1 MTYFLLK
8 RIFLIIPT
16 LLLIALTA
24 FFLSKL
30 VPGDPADSMMAL
42 QGITSDNPRE
52 KQEYAKLYKDL
63 NLDVPLFYCSLLPN
77 FYPHNINKIIDRDER
92 SLTKS
97 LLKQKVPFHAI
108 ESYLISRDSFL
119 SLPTHDSLTKSLRL
133 EWTNLISFE
142 SDLNV
147 LTALS
152 TTYQLTDNQNQS
164 VVNPLIASIQSMKSS
179 QIHFYYPTWR
189 WQGTQNQFHQWVVQ
203 IFKGNFGI
211 STKDGR
217 AVLPKIGIAIQ
228 WTLLLSIISLL
239 LSLIISV
246 PLGLYTGLKQGTR
259 FDKVNQVVWLIFYAM
274 PVFWLASLL
283 IIYCT
288 SDRYGSWLNIFQIP
302 GLWYIPKGESTI
314 SAFLNYSHQL
324 ILPIIC
330 MVANDIAPFSTLIR
344 NNVIEQKS
352 KPYILMAYAKG
363 LGPSRILFNHILP
376 NVMLPLITIIG
387 GRLASA
393 MSGALIIE
401 VIFNIPG
408 MGRLM
413 YDSIYAGDWNVVFGI
428 LIVLG
433 TISMLVLTISD
444 ILYAWYDPRVRSK
457 IRKA

>member
-1 MTYFLLK
+1 MAYFLLK

-30 VPGDPADSMMAL
+30 VPGDPADSMMTL

-63 NLDVPLFYCSLLPN
+63 HLDIPIFYCSLLPN
-77 FYPHNINKIIDRDER
+77 FYPDNINKIIDRDER
-92 SLTKS
+92 NLAKA
-97 LLKQKVPFHAI
+97 LLKQKVPFRAI
-108 ESYLISRDSFL
+108 QSYLKSRDIFL
-119 SLPTHDSLTKSLRL
+119 SVSTQDSLAKSLWS
-133 EWTNLISFE
+133 EWKNPIRFE
-142 SDLNV
+142 SDLNI
-147 LTALS
+147 LAAIS
-152 TTYQLTDNQNQS
+152 TTLQLTDTQLQF
-164 VVNPLIASIQSMKSS
+164 VVNQLIASIQNMKSA
-179 QIHFYYPTWR
+179 QVHIYYPTWR
-189 WQGTQNQFHQWVVQ
+189 WQGTQNQFHQWLVQ
-203 IFKGNFGI
+203 IFEGNFGI

-217 AVLPKIGIAIQ
+217 AVLPKIGTAIQ

-239 LSLIISV
+239 ISLIISV

-259 FDKVNQVVWLIFYAM
+259 FDKVNQVIWLIFYAM

-302 GLWYIPKGESTI
+302 GLWYIPKGQSTI
-314 SAFLNYSHQL
+314 TAFLNYSHQL
-324 ILPIIC
+324 ILPILC
-330 MVANDIAPFSTLIR
+330 MVANDIAPFSTLVR

-363 LGPSRILFNHILP
+363 LKPNKILFNHILP

-428 LIVLG
+428 LLVLG
-433 TISMLVLTISD
+433 AITMIVLTITD

>member
-16 LLLIALTA
+16 LLLIALIA

-30 VPGDPADSMMAL
+30 VPGDPADSMMTL
-42 QGITSDNPRE
+42 HGITSDNPRE

-63 NLDVPLFYCSLLPN
+63 HLDIPLFYCSLLPN
-77 FYPHNINKIIDRDER
+77 FYPDNINKIIDRDER
-92 SLTKS
+92 NLAKAF
-97 LLKQKVPFHAI
+97 LKQKVPFHAI
-108 ESYLISRDSFL
+108 KDYLKSRDIFL
-119 SLPTHDSLTKSLRL
+119 SMSSQDSLTKSLWS
-133 EWTNLISFE
+133 EWTNPVRFE
-142 SDLNV
+142 SDLNILAV
-147 LTALS
+147 IS
-152 TTYQLTDNQNQS
+152 TKQQHPDTKLQS
-164 VVNPLIASIQSMKSS
+164 VVNQLIASIQNMKSG
-179 QIHFYYPTWR
+179 QIHTYYPTWR
-189 WQGTQNQFHQWVVQ
+189 WQGTQNQFHQWLVQ
-203 IFKGNFGI
+203 ITQGNFGL

-217 AVLPKIGIAIQ
+217 AVLPKIGTAIQ

-239 LSLIISV
+239 ISLIISV
-246 PLGLYTGLKQGTR
+246 PLGLYTGLKQGSR

-314 SAFLNYSHQL
+314 TAFLNYSHQL

-330 MVANDIAPFSTLIR
+330 MVANDIAPFSTLVR
-344 NNVIEQKS
+344 NNVIEQKT

-363 LGPSRILFNHILP
+363 LGPNKILFNHILP

-433 TISMLVLTISD
+433 TISMIVLTITD
-444 ILYAWYDPRVRSK
+444 IMYAWFDPRVKSK
-457 IRKA
+457 IRQT